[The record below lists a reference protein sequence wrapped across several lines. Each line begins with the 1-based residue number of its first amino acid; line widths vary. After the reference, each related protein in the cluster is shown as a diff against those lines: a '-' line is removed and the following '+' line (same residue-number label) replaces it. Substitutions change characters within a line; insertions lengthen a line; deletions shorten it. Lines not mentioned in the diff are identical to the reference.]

1 MMDNSQSNF
10 SLASPPD
17 MILFDPKQGLS
28 FIKRVFHALILWGLA
43 IDAAHAIFK
52 YAFNG
57 EPEITWALTV
67 ATGLAI
73 FFLMATICMWR
84 QAIYVTRI
92 NECAAA
98 KKRLEEA
105 ILKNRIS
112 SKRK

>member
-1 MMDNSQSNF
+1 
-10 SLASPPD
+10 

-28 FIKRVFHALILWGLA
+28 FIKRVFHTLILWGLA
-43 IDAAHAIFK
+43 IEAGHAIWK

-57 EPEITWALTV
+57 EPEITWALTI

-92 NECAAA
+92 DDCAAA

-105 ILKNRIS
+105 LLKKRMT